1 MPDGLFGAGPAA
13 TISAAL
19 IRYPLGLLDSLSGI
33 IYIDST
39 REETYRFV
47 SWQRSYDRWQFFV
60 MAFWNPVRA
69 AIPQDQQRTRI
80 GQNPLIGRGV
90 QLMAVFNH

>member
-1 MPDGLFGAGPAA
+1 MLGAA
-13 TISAAL
+13 TV
-19 IRYPLGLLDSLSGI
+19 RYPLGLLDSLSGI
-33 IYIDST
+33 LYIDAT
-39 REETYRFV
+39 RDETYRFV

-60 MAFWNPVRA
+60 MGFWNPVRA
-69 AIPQDQQRTRI
+69 AIPQDQQRTRT